1 MTGGSNIRAIGPE
14 AAQHAPDETLG
25 DNATAEPIEL
35 DEAWVEEEE
44 AFEPVKLRRWSDWIA
59 PVLAISAIAGWT
71 AFFGWTF
78 RAEMLVPASPQQWTG
93 WIINWSVPVLLI
105 TSVWLLAMRLSRKEA
120 QRFGDAAHLLQ
131 TEANALENRL
141 ATINRE
147 LSLAREFLSSQSR
160 DLDSLGRVATDRL
173 STHATELQSLIHN
186 NGAQIEAIA
195 SVSDT
200 ALTNMGKLRDDLPV
214 IAHSARDV
222 SNQIGQAG
230 RTAHDQLD
238 KLVSGF
244 ERLNEFGQASGRQ
257 VAALSEKIE
266 QTIGQ
271 FEDQLAQVEA
281 LASSRFA
288 AMSEQSEA
296 FGVELDSREVDALAA
311 MRGRAGQLR
320 STLTTLAAEFS
331 EQEQARM
338 TALTSQVSQLRKGS
352 EEVAAALESAQAVS
366 LKAIEE
372 HKERLFAETAKA
384 TGKISQLD
392 QYTMDAS
399 KRRIAMLEEEVER
412 FDALLA
418 SRSAK
423 FDEDLSRRHDEF
435 ETRETQASEML
446 SQRLAQID
454 EMMSER
460 SQAQVVQLDGLVSHA
475 ASLSS
480 KIDALNALLSE
491 VSEHSG
497 ATTQMLETG
506 LGDFSNRLGASRK
519 ELQATNS
526 ALSELTEAGIRL
538 LEIIQSGARE
548 SREAL
553 PAAINNAANML
564 SDIEQR
570 AIELKG
576 SVEATQERG
585 SGLSDY
591 VITAKQTVQETDES
605 LRALTSRLSET
616 TDESL
621 ARVAGLRGALREL
634 EQESERVSSKTGEDL
649 RNAIMQ
655 LEEAAEHAFSAIESG
670 ANDRLGALAKD
681 ISAKAGAAIEQ
692 SLRDEGAH
700 AVERI
705 EEANLRASQSGR
717 ETVATLRD
725 QLAKVNE
732 LAQNLEQR
740 VSRAREQAQEQVD
753 NDFARRM
760 ALITES
766 LNSNAIDIAKGLSQ
780 DVTDTAWASYLK
792 GDRGIFTRRAVRL
805 VDNAE
810 AREIVDL
817 YEADEAFREHV
828 SRYIHDFESM
838 LRNVLSTRDGNAL
851 GVTLLS
857 SDMGKL
863 YVALAQSIERLRE

>member
-230 RTAHDQLD
+230 RAAHDQLD

-296 FGVELDSREVDALAA
+296 FRVELDSREVDALAA
-311 MRGRAGQLR
+311 MRGRAGELR